1 MRLNEELAVLTAL
14 QKLVKKRLDEV
25 RAEADADLRAAFDDD
40 GVTKRAL
47 KLGGMRVGDHIVVLT
62 STKWTVED
70 KAAFEDFALT
80 YGFATIEKSVRPERM
95 AEAIGFLE
103 TEMPEAIAETVKV
116 DPKWEDYVENVAGT
130 PMFMDSGMTVPGIR
144 FTGQKYKNTQVRG
157 CNPEM
162 VAPILH
168 QLGGVEA
175 LLLGEPNNQ
184 LTTSEEE

>member
-1 MRLNEELAVLTAL
+1 MRPSEELAVLTAL

-62 STKWTVED
+62 SSQWVVED
-70 KAAFEDFALT
+70 RAAFEDFALT
-80 YGFATIEKSVRPERM
+80 YGFAEVVQGIKPECM
-95 AEAIGFLE
+95 SAVIGILAC
-103 TEMPEAIAETVKV
+103 EMPEAIAETVKV

-130 PMFMDSGMTVPGIR
+130 PMFMDSGMAVPGIR

-157 CNPEM
+157 CNPEL

-168 QLGGVEA
+168 QLGGIDT
-175 LLLGEPNNQ
+175 LLLGEPKKQ
-184 LTTSEEE
+184 LSTSEEE